1 MTQIVLNVEDASL
14 VSSLKHILGAIKGV
28 TIDRMITSS
37 TDIEAEKA
45 FITESITKGFIEAQE
60 GRFAGK
66 NLKSLDALVEEL
78 RVEAQQSMVTF
89 NYTEE
94 FLRQAKRL
102 AKRYR
107 SLADD
112 INALQFELM
121 ENPDAGVSLG
131 NGKRKIRLGV
141 KSKGGGKR
149 GGLRVITL
157 NVVVQATDTCVNLL
171 TIYDKKEI
179 KNVSEKY
186 IDEIIRN
193 L

>member
-1 MTQIVLNVEDASL
+1 
-14 VSSLKHILGAIKGV
+14 
-28 TIDRMITSS
+28 
-37 TDIEAEKA
+37 
-45 FITESITKGFIEAQE
+45 
-60 GRFAGK
+60 
-66 NLKSLDALVEEL
+66 
-78 RVEAQQSMVTF
+78 MVTF

-112 INALQFELM
+112 IDDLQHDLM
-121 ENPDAGVSLG
+121 QNPNIGDSLG
-131 NGKRKIRLGV
+131 GGKRKIRLGV

-157 NVVVQATDTCVNLL
+157 NVVIEATDTCVNLL

-179 KNVSEKY
+179 QNVSERY
-186 IDEIIRN
+186 INQIIRN

>member
-1 MTQIVLNVEDASL
+1 
-14 VSSLKHILGAIKGV
+14 
-28 TIDRMITSS
+28 
-37 TDIEAEKA
+37 
-45 FITESITKGFIEAQE
+45 
-60 GRFAGK
+60 
-66 NLKSLDALVEEL
+66 
-78 RVEAQQSMVTF
+78 MVTF

-102 AKRYR
+102 AKR
-107 SLADD
+107 SHTLADD

-121 ENPDAGVSLG
+121 ENPEAGISLG
-131 NGKRKIRLGV
+131 GGKRKIRLGV

-157 NVVVQATDTCVNLL
+157 NVVIETNDTCVNLL

-179 KNVSEKY
+179 PNVSDKY
-186 IDEIIRN
+186 IDQIIKN

>member
-1 MTQIVLNVEDASL
+1 
-14 VSSLKHILGAIKGV
+14 
-28 TIDRMITSS
+28 
-37 TDIEAEKA
+37 
-45 FITESITKGFIEAQE
+45 
-60 GRFAGK
+60 
-66 NLKSLDALVEEL
+66 
-78 RVEAQQSMVTF
+78 MVTF

-94 FLRQAKRL
+94 FYRQLKRL

-112 INALQFELM
+112 LDTLQHELM
-121 ENPDAGVSLG
+121 DNPNIGVSLG
-131 NGKRKIRLGV
+131 GGKRKIRLGV

-157 NVVVQATDTCVNLL
+157 NVVVESTDTCINLL

-179 KNVSEKY
+179 PNVSDQY
-186 IDEIIRN
+186 IDEIIRS

>member
-1 MTQIVLNVEDASL
+1 
-14 VSSLKHILGAIKGV
+14 
-28 TIDRMITSS
+28 
-37 TDIEAEKA
+37 
-45 FITESITKGFIEAQE
+45 
-60 GRFAGK
+60 
-66 NLKSLDALVEEL
+66 
-78 RVEAQQSMVTF
+78 MVTF

-94 FLRQAKRL
+94 FLRQTKRL

-112 INALQFELM
+112 INDLQHELM
-121 ENPDAGVSLG
+121 ENPEIGDSLG
-131 NGKRKIRLGV
+131 GGKRKIRLGV

-157 NVVVQATDTCVNLL
+157 NVLVETTDTCVNLL

-179 KNVSEKY
+179 QNVSERY
-186 IDEIIRN
+186 INQIIRN

>member
-1 MTQIVLNVEDASL
+1 
-14 VSSLKHILGAIKGV
+14 
-28 TIDRMITSS
+28 
-37 TDIEAEKA
+37 
-45 FITESITKGFIEAQE
+45 
-60 GRFAGK
+60 
-66 NLKSLDALVEEL
+66 
-78 RVEAQQSMVTF
+78 MVTF

-94 FLRQAKRL
+94 FYRQLKRL

-112 INALQFELM
+112 IDAMQHELM
-121 ENPDAGVSLG
+121 ENPEVGVSLG
-131 NGKRKIRLGV
+131 GGKRKIRLGV

-157 NVVVQATDTCVNLL
+157 NVVVDINDTCVNLL

-179 KNVSEKY
+179 PNVSDKY

>member
-1 MTQIVLNVEDASL
+1 
-14 VSSLKHILGAIKGV
+14 
-28 TIDRMITSS
+28 
-37 TDIEAEKA
+37 
-45 FITESITKGFIEAQE
+45 
-60 GRFAGK
+60 
-66 NLKSLDALVEEL
+66 
-78 RVEAQQSMVTF
+78 MVTF

-102 AKRYR
+102 AKRYH

-112 INALQFELM
+112 INDLQIELK
-121 ENPDAGVSLG
+121 ENPDAGISLG
-131 NGKRKIRLGV
+131 GGKRKIRLGV

-157 NVVVQATDTCVNLL
+157 NVIIETNDTCVNLL

-179 KNVSEKY
+179 PNVSDKY
-186 IDEIIRN
+186 IDQIIKN

>member
-1 MTQIVLNVEDASL
+1 
-14 VSSLKHILGAIKGV
+14 
-28 TIDRMITSS
+28 
-37 TDIEAEKA
+37 
-45 FITESITKGFIEAQE
+45 
-60 GRFAGK
+60 
-66 NLKSLDALVEEL
+66 
-78 RVEAQQSMVTF
+78 MVTF

-112 INALQFELM
+112 LDDLQHELM
-121 ENPDAGVSLG
+121 ENPEIGDSLG
-131 NGKRKIRLGV
+131 GGKRKIRLGV

-157 NVVVQATDTCVNLL
+157 NVLVETTDTCINLL

-179 KNVSEKY
+179 QNVSEQY
-186 IDEIIRN
+186 INQIIRN

>member
-1 MTQIVLNVEDASL
+1 
-14 VSSLKHILGAIKGV
+14 
-28 TIDRMITSS
+28 
-37 TDIEAEKA
+37 
-45 FITESITKGFIEAQE
+45 
-60 GRFAGK
+60 
-66 NLKSLDALVEEL
+66 
-78 RVEAQQSMVTF
+78 MVTF

-94 FLRQAKRL
+94 FYRQLKRL

-112 INALQFELM
+112 LDALQHELM
-121 ENPDAGVSLG
+121 DNPNTGVSLG
-131 NGKRKIRLGV
+131 GGKRKIRLGV

-157 NVVVQATDTCVNLL
+157 NVVVEATDTCINLL

-179 KNVSEKY
+179 PNVSDQY
-186 IDEIIRN
+186 IDEIIRS

>member
-1 MTQIVLNVEDASL
+1 
-14 VSSLKHILGAIKGV
+14 
-28 TIDRMITSS
+28 
-37 TDIEAEKA
+37 
-45 FITESITKGFIEAQE
+45 
-60 GRFAGK
+60 
-66 NLKSLDALVEEL
+66 
-78 RVEAQQSMVTF
+78 MVTF

-102 AKRYR
+102 AKRYH

-112 INALQFELM
+112 INDLQIELK

-131 NGKRKIRLGV
+131 GGKRKIRLGV

-157 NVVVQATDTCVNLL
+157 NIIIETNDTCVNLL

-179 KNVSEKY
+179 PNVSDKY
-186 IDEIIRN
+186 IDQIIKN

>member
-1 MTQIVLNVEDASL
+1 
-14 VSSLKHILGAIKGV
+14 
-28 TIDRMITSS
+28 
-37 TDIEAEKA
+37 
-45 FITESITKGFIEAQE
+45 
-60 GRFAGK
+60 
-66 NLKSLDALVEEL
+66 
-78 RVEAQQSMVTF
+78 MVTF

-102 AKRYR
+102 AKRYH

-112 INALQFELM
+112 INDFQIELK

-131 NGKRKIRLGV
+131 GGKRKIRLGV

-157 NVVVQATDTCVNLL
+157 NVIIETNDTCVNLL

-179 KNVSEKY
+179 PNVSDKY
-186 IDEIIRN
+186 IDQIIKN

>member
-1 MTQIVLNVEDASL
+1 
-14 VSSLKHILGAIKGV
+14 
-28 TIDRMITSS
+28 
-37 TDIEAEKA
+37 
-45 FITESITKGFIEAQE
+45 
-60 GRFAGK
+60 
-66 NLKSLDALVEEL
+66 
-78 RVEAQQSMVTF
+78 MVTF

-102 AKRYR
+102 AKRYH

-112 INALQFELM
+112 IDALQHELK
-121 ENPDAGVSLG
+121 ENPEAGVSLG
-131 NGKRKIRLGV
+131 GGKHKIRLGV
-141 KSKGGGKR
+141 KSKGRGKR

-157 NVVVQATDTCVNLL
+157 NVVIQTTETCINLL

-179 KNVSEKY
+179 KNISNKY

>member
-1 MTQIVLNVEDASL
+1 
-14 VSSLKHILGAIKGV
+14 
-28 TIDRMITSS
+28 MI
-37 TDIEAEKA
+37 
-45 FITESITKGFIEAQE
+45 
-60 GRFAGK
+60 
-66 NLKSLDALVEEL
+66 
-78 RVEAQQSMVTF
+78 TF

-102 AKRYR
+102 AKRYH

-112 INALQFELM
+112 INNLQFELM
-121 ENPDAGVSLG
+121 ENPEAGISLG
-131 NGKRKIRLGV
+131 GGKRKIRLGV

-157 NVVVQATDTCVNLL
+157 NVVIETNDTCVNLL

-179 KNVSEKY
+179 ANVSDKY

>member
-1 MTQIVLNVEDASL
+1 
-14 VSSLKHILGAIKGV
+14 
-28 TIDRMITSS
+28 
-37 TDIEAEKA
+37 
-45 FITESITKGFIEAQE
+45 
-60 GRFAGK
+60 
-66 NLKSLDALVEEL
+66 
-78 RVEAQQSMVTF
+78 MVTF

-102 AKRYR
+102 AKRYH

-112 INALQFELM
+112 IDMLQHELK
-121 ENPDAGVSLG
+121 ENPEAGVSLG
-131 NGKRKIRLGV
+131 GGKRKIRLGV

-157 NVVVQATDTCVNLL
+157 NVVLQATETSVNLL

-186 IDEIIRN
+186 IEEIIRK

>member
-1 MTQIVLNVEDASL
+1 
-14 VSSLKHILGAIKGV
+14 
-28 TIDRMITSS
+28 
-37 TDIEAEKA
+37 
-45 FITESITKGFIEAQE
+45 
-60 GRFAGK
+60 
-66 NLKSLDALVEEL
+66 
-78 RVEAQQSMVTF
+78 MVTF

-94 FLRQAKRL
+94 FYRQLKRL

-112 INALQFELM
+112 LDTLQHELM
-121 ENPDAGVSLG
+121 DNPNIGVSLG
-131 NGKRKIRLGV
+131 GGKRKIRLGV

-157 NVVVQATDTCVNLL
+157 NVVVEATDTCINLL

-179 KNVSEKY
+179 PNVSDQY
-186 IDEIIRN
+186 IDEIIRS

>member
-1 MTQIVLNVEDASL
+1 
-14 VSSLKHILGAIKGV
+14 
-28 TIDRMITSS
+28 
-37 TDIEAEKA
+37 
-45 FITESITKGFIEAQE
+45 
-60 GRFAGK
+60 
-66 NLKSLDALVEEL
+66 
-78 RVEAQQSMVTF
+78 MVTF

-94 FLRQAKRL
+94 FYRQAKRL

-112 INALQFELM
+112 LDTLQRYLM
-121 ENPDAGVSLG
+121 ENPEIGVSLG
-131 NGKRKIRLGV
+131 GGKRKIRLGA

-157 NVVVQATDTCVNLL
+157 NVVIDITKTCVNLI

-179 KNVSEKY
+179 ANVSDKY
-186 IDEIIRN
+186 IDEIIRK

>member
-1 MTQIVLNVEDASL
+1 
-14 VSSLKHILGAIKGV
+14 
-28 TIDRMITSS
+28 
-37 TDIEAEKA
+37 
-45 FITESITKGFIEAQE
+45 
-60 GRFAGK
+60 
-66 NLKSLDALVEEL
+66 
-78 RVEAQQSMVTF
+78 MVTF

-94 FLRQAKRL
+94 FYRQLKRL

-112 INALQFELM
+112 IDAMQHELM
-121 ENPDAGVSLG
+121 ENPEIGVSLG
-131 NGKRKIRLGV
+131 GGKRKIRLGV

-157 NVVVQATDTCVNLL
+157 NVVVDISDTCVNLL
-171 TIYDKKEI
+171 TIYDKKELP
-179 KNVSEKY
+179 NVSDKY